1 VTRLLYGRGARY
13 GVDNAG
19 LLQPRHRA
27 VSASLDTALRID
39 RNPLIALIFQ
49 FRRKDGYSM
58 ANATK
63 PQNNPTFES
72 ALAELEKIVTG
83 MEAGQM
89 PLEQSLAAY
98 KRGAELL
105 KFCQS
110 ALQDAQQQVKILED
124 GVLKNFGSP
133 EQ

>member
-1 VTRLLYGRGARY
+1 M
-13 GVDNAG
+13 
-19 LLQPRHRA
+19 P
-27 VSASLDTALRID
+27 ASGKAQDPA
-39 RNPLIALIFQ
+39 
-49 FRRKDGYSM
+49 S
-58 ANATK
+58 
-63 PQNNPTFES
+63 FES
-72 ALAELEKIVTG
+72 ALTELEKIVSS

-105 KFCQS
+105 KFCQA

-124 GVLKNFGSP
+124 NVLKSFGAT